1 MTGQM
6 SRWRNASSFINILTL
21 RQIYILSNTEERLSI
36 SETRCD
42 VYTEQEFHHP
52 DEFGFAREVRKI
64 KNQIFFENDGTAS
77 NEIRVR
83 NFLLLLRLSSVA
95 ISREGDKSSVIFIC
109 GMAAAMVERT
119 TFLSCREWCK
129 KNNNNQMGGCLEV
142 KTRARTRD
150 FDHDHLAAFF

>member
-6 SRWRNASSFINILTL
+6 SRRRNGSSFINILTL

-52 DEFGFAREVRKI
+52 DEFGFAREERKI
-64 KNQIFFENDGTAS
+64 QNQIFLKMMERHRTKFEFETFFCFSDYQ
-77 NEIRVR
+77 
-83 NFLLLLRLSSVA
+83 SVA

-119 TFLSCREWCK
+119 TFLSCRE
-129 KNNNNQMGGCLEV
+129 
-142 KTRARTRD
+142 
-150 FDHDHLAAFF
+150 